1 VASSPALRNVSDT
14 ALLVAVHRARE
25 SERTDALFRDPY
37 ARPLAGERGERIA
50 RELASGLSG
59 WPVVGRTLY
68 FDEVIARMAGSGRI
82 GCVLNLAAG
91 LDARP
96 YRLDLPRDLLWV
108 EADLPD
114 MLEYKVERMVRE
126 VPRCR
131 LERVAGDLND
141 LQARVRAADATAQR
155 PTLVVTE
162 GLLVYLAKADVVG
175 LARDLAARANFDHW
189 LLDISSPQAMS
200 WEKRGNVGRQLA
212 SANASHRFAPPDG
225 FEFFRPYGW
234 QPVEV
239 RSLWEEARKLDRLPG
254 FLRLLEAITPRTHR
268 ELFHSVNRVGLLQR
282 AKTEPANPSR
292 RFEDTDPA

>member
-1 VASSPALRNVSDT
+1 MYRTGTIGSDPPLRNVSDT

-25 SERTDALFRDPY
+25 SERADALFHDPY
-37 ARPLAGERGERIA
+37 ARALAGVRGERIA

-59 WPVVGRTLY
+59 WPVVARTLF
-68 FDEVIARMAGSGRI
+68 FDEVIARMARSGRI

-114 MLEYKVERMVRE
+114 MLEYKVERLANE
-126 VPRCR
+126 TPHCR

-141 LQARVRAADATAQR
+141 PKARRRAADATAQR

-162 GLLVYLAKADVVG
+162 GLLVYLAEEDVVG
-175 LARDLAARANFDHW
+175 LARDLGARANFDHW
-189 LLDISSPQAMS
+189 LLDISSPQALS
-200 WEKRGNVGRQLA
+200 WGKRGKLGRQLK
-212 SANASHRFAPPDG
+212 SANASHRFAPAVG
-225 FEFFRPYGW
+225 FEFFSPYGW

-239 RSLWEEARKLDRLPG
+239 ASLWEEARRLDRLPG
-254 FLRLLEAITPRTHR
+254 FLKLLEAITPRARR
-268 ELFHSVNRVGLLQR
+268 ERYHSLNRVGLLER
-282 AKTEPANPSR
+282 PHEVTV
-292 RFEDTDPA
+292 DTG

>member
-1 VASSPALRNVSDT
+1 VASNPALRNVSDT
-14 ALLVAVHRARE
+14 ALLVAIHRARE
-25 SERTDALFRDPY
+25 SERADALFHDPY
-37 ARPLAGERGERIA
+37 ARALAGERGERIA

-59 WPVVGRTLY
+59 WPVVARTLF
-68 FDEVIARMAGSGRI
+68 FDEVIVRMAGSGSI

-114 MLEYKVERMVRE
+114 MLEYKAGRLAQET
-126 VPRCR
+126 PRCR

-141 LQARVRAADATAQR
+141 PLARARAADATAQR

-162 GLLVYLAKADVVG
+162 GLLVYLAEENVVG
-175 LARDLAARANFDHW
+175 LARDLAARSNFDHW
-189 LLDISSPQAMS
+189 LLDISSPQAIS
-200 WEKRGNVGRQLA
+200 WGKRGKVGRQLA
-212 SANASHRFAPPDG
+212 SANASHRFAPPHG

-239 RSLWEEARKLDRLPG
+239 RSLWEEARRLDRLPG
-254 FLRLLEAITPRTHR
+254 FLRLLEAVTPRTRR
-268 ELFHSVNRVGLLQR
+268 EPYQSINRVGLLQR
-282 AKTEPANPSR
+282 S
-292 RFEDTDPA
+292 